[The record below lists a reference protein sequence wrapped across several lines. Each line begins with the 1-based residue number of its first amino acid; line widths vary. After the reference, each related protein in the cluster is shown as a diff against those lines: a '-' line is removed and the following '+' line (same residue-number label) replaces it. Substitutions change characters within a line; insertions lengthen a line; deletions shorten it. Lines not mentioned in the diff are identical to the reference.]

1 MLSLTTKEIKIK
13 INLKTI
19 NLKENILSRK
29 QRETKI

>member
-13 INLKTI
+13 IKLKTI
-19 NLKENILSRK
+19 NLKENILSPK